1 MNKILKYGFLDL
13 IRSNWLILYTAFYL
27 IVSVGVL
34 MANGD
39 ISKSVISLLNV
50 IIILIPLIATLYG
63 IIYYYNSR
71 DYVEMLLA
79 QPITRKSIFMG
90 QFLGLS
96 LSLSTSFVV
105 GTLIPFVFFGVF
117 RSAYLMHF
125 LFLLIA
131 GVFLTFIFCGLSY
144 LLGLANDNKLKGFGL
159 AILLW
164 LFFAI
169 VYDGVVVISLVK
181 YEDYPLEK
189 FTMLSTLINPIDL
202 SRVFIMLKFDTAA
215 LFGYTGAL
223 FNKFFGSSLG
233 VIVSVAAL
241 SLWSIIPTWLIVR
254 TANKK
259 DF

>member
-13 IRSNWLILYTAFYL
+13 IRSNWLILYTGFYL
-27 IVSVGVL
+27 IVSFGVL

-50 IIILIPLIATLYG
+50 IIMLIPLIATLYG

-79 QPITRKSIFMG
+79 QPITRRSIFMG

-96 LSLSTSFVV
+96 LSLSTSFLV
-105 GTLIPFVFFGVF
+105 GTLIPFLFFGVTE
-117 RSAYLMHF
+117 SVYLIHF

-169 VYDGVVVISLVK
+169 IYDGIVVISLVK

-189 FTMLSTLINPIDL
+189 FTLISTLINPIDL
-202 SRVFIMLKFDTAA
+202 SRIFIMLKFDAAA

-223 FNKFFGSSLG
+223 FNKFFGSGLG
-233 VIVSVAAL
+233 LAVALGAL
-241 SLWSIIPTWLIVR
+241 SLWSIVPVWLIIR
-254 TANKK
+254 IANRK